1 VSLIY
6 KSGNVTV
13 TKKTVINL
21 CNEGE
26 ENELSGKSESTV
38 QLDNGITVSVGD
50 IEISVHSNE
59 LTFNELEERL
69 LGLIDKIDERFENK
83 SKNYLNYTS

>member
-1 VSLIY
+1 M
-6 KSGNVTV
+6 
-13 TKKTVINL
+13 
-21 CNEGE
+21 CNEDE
-26 ENELSGKSESTV
+26 EIELVGNPESTV

-59 LTFNELEERL
+59 LIFSELEEQL
-69 LGLIDKIDERFENK
+69 LSLIDKIDKRLENK

>member
-1 VSLIY
+1 MSLIY
-6 KSGNVTV
+6 KSGDVTV

-26 ENELSGKSESTV
+26 EIELIGKSESTV

-59 LTFNELEERL
+59 LTFGELEERL
-69 LGLIDKIDERFENK
+69 LGLIDKIDKRFESK

>member
-1 VSLIY
+1 M
-6 KSGNVTV
+6 
-13 TKKTVINL
+13 

-26 ENELSGKSESTV
+26 EIELFGNSESTV
-38 QLDNGITVSVGD
+38 QLDNGISVSVGD

-59 LTFNELEERL
+59 LAFSELEERL

>member
-1 VSLIY
+1 
-6 KSGNVTV
+6 
-13 TKKTVINL
+13 VINL
-21 CNEGE
+21 CNECE
-26 ENELSGKSESTV
+26 EIELFGKSESTM